1 MVIAVGL
8 ACLVRPAA
16 GAERDVTSTSGRVDQ
31 GPITV
36 MPSPERD
43 QGIEA
48 ARQRLEEARRALAE
62 AEVSGRATEAEAAKR
77 RVDEAIQAQSA
88 AKQAALREA
97 AEQLQKLQAAVQ
109 GRPQP
114 NPQPPPPAP
123 QPQPGQPAVTPP
135 PPPPLPPAPKNPIN
149 VQIDVTITDQ
159 MGSGNPIKKT
169 VTLLAV
175 DTTWGR
181 IRANAMARPSERTGN
196 VPVELNVD
204 ARPRILTPAHD
215 TIQIELTMEYRP
227 LNTVTSGD
235 PSQVAPTNLNQ
246 SLTVI
251 LQNGKPLVV
260 SQAADPVTDRK
271 IVAEVKATVLKQDR

>member
-1 MVIAVGL
+1 
-8 ACLVRPAA
+8 
-16 GAERDVTSTSGRVDQ
+16 VTSASGGGDQ
-31 GPITV
+31 GPSTV
-36 MPSPERD
+36 LRSPERAKE
-43 QGIEA
+43 IEA
-48 ARQRLEEARRALAE
+48 VRQRLGEARRALAE
-62 AEVSGRATEAEAAKR
+62 AEAARR
-77 RVDEAIQAQSA
+77 RVDETIQAWSA
-88 AKQAALREA
+88 ASQAALREA
-97 AEQLQKLQAAVQ
+97 AERRQKLQAAGQ

-114 NPQPPPPAP
+114 NPPPAPPAPPLPPGQPAAAPPPAP
-123 QPQPGQPAVTPP
+123 
-135 PPPPLPPAPKNPIN
+135 PPAPKNPIN

-159 MGSGNPIKKT
+159 LGSGNPIKKT

-227 LNTVTSGD
+227 LSTVTSGD